1 LIPLTMT
8 ETRQDIIDFCM
19 TAPKAELEPL
29 FEQAWTQ
36 SRQRF
41 GNSISLNVPGMV
53 SYETEHIAE
62 DDPFRFP
69 SISITGPACSLGC
82 EHCDAKMVETMIPA
96 TTPEV
101 LWDMFLKTV
110 ERGGTGCLVSGGSTL
125 AGDVPLLRF
134 IPTIKRAK
142 QELGLAIVVHT
153 GIVYEEVAAALGEAG
168 IDGAMLDI
176 MGSNDTIREIYH
188 LDLMKE
194 AFEHSMELLNRHGV
208 PLMPHIVVGLHR
220 GELRGE
226 AEAVRMIA
234 RHNPE
239 RVMVVAFKPLLG
251 TPMENSPTS
260 TPLEIARVVLACR
273 LAMPDTPV
281 IMGCARPPG
290 KHKVE
295 TDRLVIRAGVNGM
308 AYPSEEGHDFAR
320 ELGLDISVSSGC
332 CCLMNDKAQGGCC
345 N

>member
-1 LIPLTMT
+1 MT

-110 ERGGTGCLVSGGSTL
+110 ERGGTAT
-125 AGDVPLLRF
+125 
-134 IPTIKRAK
+134 
-142 QELGLAIVVHT
+142 QQ
-153 GIVYEEVAAALGEAG
+153 AAAGHFGRYKPANTTQ
-168 IDGAMLDI
+168 
-176 MGSNDTIREIYH
+176 SCQ
-188 LDLMKE
+188 
-194 AFEHSMELLNRHGV
+194 
-208 PLMPHIVVGLHR
+208 
-220 GELRGE
+220 
-226 AEAVRMIA
+226 
-234 RHNPE
+234 
-239 RVMVVAFKPLLG
+239 VA
-251 TPMENSPTS
+251 S
-260 TPLEIARVVLACR
+260 
-273 LAMPDTPV
+273 
-281 IMGCARPPG
+281 
-290 KHKVE
+290 
-295 TDRLVIRAGVNGM
+295 
-308 AYPSEEGHDFAR
+308 
-320 ELGLDISVSSGC
+320 
-332 CCLMNDKAQGGCC
+332 
-345 N
+345 